1 MPIFQSHS
9 SPGLRRGRHP
19 WSRLQDL
26 PQRTRGTSRLRRN
39 TGSNASQT
47 TFRSRG
53 GHLWHRSNPLSS
65 RFRRLS
71 ARSGL
76 ESPRHL
82 DHDLYTWVQTVHLK
96 SATIRDSAQQVLSP
110 LRMRGL
116 IASSLLLAADIQ
128 TPTPSCPL
136 PFPRMSRR
144 IDPAQV
150 TSLSYHRGS
159 PHLEPIR
166 CQSLV
171 QSLSRPTKA
180 PSLTLPEPTES
191 TPLLQSTEGLPFRL
205 PTRAQLSVLLN

>member
-9 SPGLRRGRHP
+9 SLGLRKGRRP

-26 PQRTRGTSRLRRN
+26 PRRIRGTSRLRRS

-53 GHLWHRSNPLSS
+53 GHLWHRSNPQSS
-65 RFRRLS
+65 QFRRLS

-82 DHDLYTWVQTVHLK
+82 DHDLYTWAQTGHPK
-96 SATIRDSAQQVLSP
+96 SVTIRDSVQQVPSP
-110 LRMRGL
+110 HRMRGP
-116 IASSLLLAADIQ
+116 IASSLLLEADIQ

-136 PFPRMSRR
+136 PFPRTLRR

-159 PHLEPIR
+159 PHLELIR

-171 QSLSRPTKA
+171 QSQSRPTRA
-180 PSLTLPEPTES
+180 PSLTLLEPTES
-191 TPLLQSTEGLPFRL
+191 TPPLQSTEGLLFRL
-205 PTRAQLSVLLN
+205 LTRAQLSVLLN